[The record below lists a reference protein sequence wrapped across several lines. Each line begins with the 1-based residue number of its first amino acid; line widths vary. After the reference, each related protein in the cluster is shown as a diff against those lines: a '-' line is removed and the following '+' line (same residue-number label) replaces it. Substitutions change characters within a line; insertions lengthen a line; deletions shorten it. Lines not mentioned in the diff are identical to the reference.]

1 MNIKIPK
8 RSKSEIIL
16 SILKVTDGN
25 GARKTEILYKA
36 YLSYALLK
44 EYLSML
50 VQSDLIYTDREKTFR
65 LTPNGMH
72 ALEVY
77 NKMDDLFVPK
87 VATTNDGVEE
97 LTRSNTSTVWMY

>member
-36 YLSYALLK
+36 YLSCALLK

-65 LTPNGMH
+65 LTPKGMH

-87 VATTNDGVEE
+87 VATTNDRVEE

>member
-50 VQSDLIYTDREKTFR
+50 VQSDLIYTDREKTFK
-65 LTPNGMH
+65 LTPKGMH

-87 VATTNDGVEE
+87 VATTNDRVEE

>member
-65 LTPNGMH
+65 LTPKGMH

-77 NKMDDLFVPK
+77 NKMDDLFIPK
-87 VATTNDGVEE
+87 VATTNDRVEE